1 MKRNPK
7 SGVTLLETLI
17 GLLVMAMVA
26 GLISAGFGTT
36 TRFWDRS
43 RQASDRAEQALAR
56 RDLRFWLEHALVS
69 PVPGDPR
76 PLLDGS
82 SDRLTFLSVPPG
94 GQFWGGSA
102 TEVSVQALGATATA
116 VGLGPVTLDA
126 RQTTPA
132 LAAEG
137 TALSVS
143 YWGQRTATE
152 PAGWHAAWPPEA
164 GLPGLIRIDFVGAG
178 QVPPP
183 MIVRPAKAWLQSEM
197 SLSSLV
203 PPALPSRP

>member
-43 RQASDRAEQALAR
+43 LQVADRVEQALAR
-56 RDLRFWLEHALVS
+56 RDLRLWLEHALTS
-69 PVPGDPR
+69 PVPGDTR
-76 PLLDGS
+76 PLFEGTAEQ
-82 SDRLTFLSVPPG
+82 LTFLTVPPG
-94 GQFWGGSA
+94 GLFWEGNA
-102 TEVSVQALGATATA
+102 TLASVGPREATAIA
-116 VGLGPVTLDA
+116 VGLDADSREDRRTTLH
-126 RQTTPA
+126 
-132 LAAEG
+132 LAADG
-137 TALSVS
+137 IVLHFS
-143 YWGQRTATE
+143 YWGQRAASE
-152 PAGWHAAWPPEA
+152 YADWHDVWPREA
-164 GLPGLIRIDFVGAG
+164 GLPGLVRIDFVGVG
-178 QVPPP
+178 RMPPP
-183 MIVRPAKAWLQSEM
+183 MILRPAKAWLQSEM

>member
-76 PLLDGS
+76 PLLEGT
-82 SDRLTFLSVPPG
+82 SDRLTFQRFPTG
-94 GQFWGGSA
+94 GQFWEGSA
-102 TEVSVQALGATATA
+102 AEVSVRDPWAPPQTA
-116 VGLGPVTLDA
+116 VGPGAVSREDRHA
-126 RQTTPA
+126 SA
-132 LAAEG
+132 LAAED
-137 TALSVS
+137 TALRFS